1 MKARTMVYLDAQELE
16 QLRAEARKQ
25 KISLAEIMRRL
36 VKQHLAEGAAPLAL
50 IPPESYLK
58 IVALGA
64 SGRQDISERHDTYLA
79 EALRREHAG

>member
-1 MKARTMVYLDAQELE
+1 MKARTMVYLDAQQLAD
-16 QLRAEARKQ
+16 LRAEAGAQ
-25 KISLAEIMRRL
+25 GISLAELMRRL
-36 VKQHLAEGAAPLAL
+36 VKQHLAEGAVPLAV